1 MMEATPKG
9 LRLQIGIFGRRNVG
23 KSSLFN
29 QLLHQEIA
37 IVSDT
42 PGTTTDPVEKAM
54 EFLPLGPVVFV
65 DTAGIDDIGALG
77 AQRVEKTRRVV
88 NRIDLAILVTDAW
101 GEYENGLLVLFGERK
116 IPVIVVANKADQ
128 RRAEGAAGVL
138 EAEARTAILAATQT
152 TCELPIE
159 SDVTRPNVITVAA
172 KSGEGIEALRQALIL
187 SAPDD
192 FLNPPS
198 ILGGLVSEGE
208 LVVLVVPVD
217 KEAPKGRIILP
228 QVQVIRDL
236 LDRHASALVV
246 QDTELAKTL
255 DRLKNPPVLVVTDS
269 QAFARVAAD
278 TPESIP
284 MTSFSILFARYKG
297 DLTAMVQGAM
307 AIDRLQPGAKILV
320 GEACTHH
327 PIGDDIGRLKIPNWL
342 REKIGGEIE
351 LTVVAGRDYPDD
363 VRGYDLVIHCGACV
377 WNRREMLTRIE
388 SAHAAHVPIT
398 NYGLAISK
406 CLNIFER
413 ALQPFPMAYNM
424 YKENKTH

>member
-1 MMEATPKG
+1 M
-9 LRLQIGIFGRRNVG
+9 
-23 KSSLFN
+23 
-29 QLLHQEIA
+29 
-37 IVSDT
+37 
-42 PGTTTDPVEKAM
+42 
-54 EFLPLGPVVFV
+54 
-65 DTAGIDDIGALG
+65 GALG
-77 AQRVEKTRRVV
+77 TQRVEKTRRVV
-88 NRIDLAILVTDAW
+88 NRVDLAILVTDAW
-101 GEYENGLLVLFGERK
+101 GEYENGLITLFGERK

-128 RRAEGAAGVL
+128 RRAEGVSGVL
-138 EAEARTAILAATQT
+138 ESEARTALLAMTQ
-152 TCELPIE
+152 TCELPIASE
-159 SDVTRPNVITVAA
+159 DNRPTVITVTA
-172 KSGEGIEALRQALIL
+172 KSGEGMDVLRQALIQ

-198 ILGGLVSEGE
+198 ILGDLVAEGE

-228 QVQVIRDL
+228 QVQAIRDL

-255 DRLKNPPVLVVTDS
+255 ERLKNPPALVVTDS

-297 DLTAMVQGAM
+297 DLTAMVRGAM
-307 AIDRLQPGAKILV
+307 AIDRLRPGAKILV

-327 PIGDDIGRLKIPNWL
+327 PIGDDIGRQKIPNWL
-342 REKIGGEIE
+342 RQKIGGEIE
-351 LTVVAGRDYPDD
+351 LTVAAGRDYPDD

-413 ALQPFPMAYNM
+413 ALQPFPTAYNM
-424 YKENKTH
+424 YKEFEIH